1 MKKYFTLTTI
11 AVFATTILIGCKK
24 DNNSNAVAKT
34 KTQLLTD
41 GTWSLTALV
50 SDRDANGTYETN
62 DYAAYSACYKDNF
75 HTFRSNGDLEVNEG
89 PTKCNPAD
97 PQTVIKHWQL
107 TNNENTLVV
116 DGDNDLIE
124 LNSTTLKIKLNV
136 AGGMSFLST
145 FTKR

>member
-11 AVFATTILIGCKK
+11 AVIVTAILTGCKK
-24 DNNSNAVAKT
+24 DNNNAVAKT

-62 DYAAYSACYKDNF
+62 DYSGYSACYKDNF

-116 DGDNDLIE
+116 DSDNDLIE

-136 AGGMSFLST
+136 AGGLSVLST

>member
-1 MKKYFTLTTI
+1 MKKYLTLTTI
-11 AVFATTILIGCKK
+11 VVMTTVILTGCKK
-24 DNNSNAVAKT
+24 DNTNTVAKT

-62 DYAAYSACYKDNF
+62 DYAGYSACFKDNF

-89 PTKCNPAD
+89 STKCNPAD

-116 DGDNDLIE
+116 DSDNDLIE
-124 LNSTTLKIKLNV
+124 LSSTTLKIKLNE
-136 AGGMSFLST
+136 AGG
-145 FTKR
+145 